1 LWHGPEGSSATL
13 RPLGGGVTGRSMH
26 RAPSSSSV
34 MRAEARAPGDVLA
47 SSDSSGAQGTP
58 NQRWTADFLR
68 PKLRDMATTSLNKKA
83 LGFETVEPAVT
94 PPKGNP
100 ETAFVKKPKLTTG
113 KSRKRDIPEGLW
125 TKCPKCSTMLYD
137 KELDENL
144 KVCMKCSHHFPI
156 SARERINSLVETCSF
171 EEMDAEMESVDVLA
185 FTGVASYKDK
195 LESYK
200 RGTGLRDAVI
210 TGIGK
215 IDGQR
220 VGLGVMDFS
229 FLGGSMGSVVGE
241 KLTRLIE
248 ASTEKELPVIIV
260 STSGGARMYEGMF
273 SLMQMA
279 KTCGALAYHAQARLP
294 YISVLTHPTTAG
306 VMASYATVGDLIIA
320 EPGAMIGFAGP
331 RVIKD
336 TTQAELP
343 PGFQTAEFLLDHG
356 LIDTIVPRKEMRER
370 LGYYLD
376 FLMSDRARKNAA

>member
-1 LWHGPEGSSATL
+1 
-13 RPLGGGVTGRSMH
+13 
-26 RAPSSSSV
+26 
-34 MRAEARAPGDVLA
+34 
-47 SSDSSGAQGTP
+47 
-58 NQRWTADFLR
+58 
-68 PKLRDMATTSLNKKA
+68 MATTSFTKKT
-83 LGFETVEPAVT
+83 LGLETVEPAVT
-94 PPKGNP
+94 PPP
-100 ETAFVKKPKLTTG
+100 ASTETTFAKKPRLTG
-113 KSRKRDIPEGLW
+113 SKSRKRDIPEGLW

-144 KVCMKCSHHFPI
+144 KVCMKCGHHFPI
-156 SARERINSLVETCSF
+156 GARERIHSLVETCSF
-171 EEMDAEMESVDVLA
+171 EEMDAEMESVDVLR

-200 RGTGLRDAVI
+200 RSTTLKDAVI

-215 IDGQR
+215 LAGQKLA
-220 VGLGVMDFS
+220 LGVMDFD

-248 ASTEKELPVIIV
+248 AGTEKNLPIVII
-260 STSGGARMYEGMF
+260 SRSGGARMYEGMF

-279 KTCGALAYHAQARLP
+279 KTCGALAYHAKAKLP

-306 VMASYATVGDLIIA
+306 VMASYASVGDLIIA
-320 EPGAMIGFAGP
+320 EPNAMIGFAGP

-356 LIDTIVPRKEMRER
+356 LIDAIVSRKEMKDQ
-370 LGYYLD
+370 LAYYLD
-376 FLMSDRARKNAA
+376 FMMAGRKKAA

>member
-1 LWHGPEGSSATL
+1 
-13 RPLGGGVTGRSMH
+13 
-26 RAPSSSSV
+26 
-34 MRAEARAPGDVLA
+34 
-47 SSDSSGAQGTP
+47 
-58 NQRWTADFLR
+58 
-68 PKLRDMATTSLNKKA
+68 MATTSFTKKSI
-83 LGFETVEPAVT
+83 GGDPTEPALT
-94 PPKGNP
+94 PPP
-100 ETAFVKKPKLTTG
+100 APTTQPTFVKKPKIASAA

-125 TKCPKCSTMLYD
+125 TKCPKCETMVFD

-144 KVCMKCSHHFPI
+144 KVCPKCHFHFPI
-156 SARERINSLVETCSF
+156 GARERIHSLVETCTF
-171 EEMDAEMESVDVLA
+171 EEINADMTSVDVLG
-185 FTGVASYKDK
+185 FTGVGTYTSK
-195 LESYK
+195 LVAYQKSTTLK
-200 RGTGLRDAVI
+200 DAVL
-210 TGIGK
+210 TGFAKIGSH
-215 IDGQR
+215 G

-248 ASTEKELPVIIV
+248 RATEKNLPVIII

-279 KTCGALAYHAQARLP
+279 KTSAALAYHAKVRLP

-306 VMASYATVGDLIIA
+306 VMASYASLGDLILA

-356 LIDTIVPRKEMRER
+356 LIDAIVPRQEMKEQ
-370 LGYYLD
+370 LGEYLD
-376 FLMSDRARKNAA
+376 YLTVCQRNGDTVTRAA